1 MSIQQWDIKL
11 WIITILLGIAIS
23 LGTYNLKTMAMEI
36 EGVKERAAILVTR
49 QAVDDERFEDVR
61 RSLSRLEIS
70 VEKLTNLFE
79 KYNARK

>member
-1 MSIQQWDIKL
+1 MSVQQWDIKL
-11 WIITILLGIAIS
+11 WIITILLGVAIS

-49 QAVDDERFEDVR
+49 QAVDDERFEDVK
-61 RSLSRLEIS
+61 RSLNRLEIS